1 MTNPGQEG
9 VWWPASAGND
19 RRAVL
24 QSAPDSRGVGAGS
37 PGRPDTQVFLDHGG
51 ARCQE
56 LPTGVVGPSAWGGV
70 PARTLAAPRALPAPP
85 MTHVLCFHR
94 APPSYF
100 SPATA
105 RPSQLRSCLPEVNFR
120 RQVRSPGEGLL
131 VAGPRAVLGSARR
144 VWAAGAPGLREL
156 LPLPSPTDAPARPLV
171 SPAAHA
177 LPASAAARLISFRL
191 RCVQSLN

>member
-1 MTNPGQEG
+1 M
-9 VWWPASAGND
+9 WWPASAGND

-144 VWAAGAPGLREL
+144 VWAAGLRGCGSSCRFL
-156 LPLPSPTDAPARPLV
+156 LPPTLLLGRSFLLPRTLFPPAPRL
-171 SPAAHA
+171 
-177 LPASAAARLISFRL
+177 ASFLL
-191 RCVQSLN
+191 G